1 MTFFNRIW
9 LTILVLICL
18 IVLTTTARTVLP
30 QHGSAPIRT
39 LEKSQVLEASHGRPL
54 ATELDS
60 HISTYPNQDP
70 SPTPT
75 PTPTP
80 SPTPTPDPEIEKA
93 NKEKTLAEAKK
104 ASEEA
109 KKAAADA
116 ETAAIAARLAAAR
129 AKLGLGPTDTAPTAT
144 APSGNTTAGEAAQF
158 METQILAETA
168 GRHASLEL
176 VKHLCGLE
184 KSAPVPAL
192 TAEPMRT
199 LIINNANDKIGVSQ
213 YRNTVAQLN
222 LLHDHYLKLIKQS
235 EDERDDTKVNFAA
248 VPLLIPA
255 ATQLVKNVADL
266 INLFR
271 TETQISSQTVTVDSR
286 FIVSNLANTLLA
298 TDNAQCKVKAIYHP
312 AVYPLTVPKGAK
324 SALFDAYKQ
333 LLDDVIAGDRE
344 VSANAKK
351 VVELTTEKAES
362 ESAITKLQEQI
373 AEAKKKAEAKKHP
386 AKPSKKPGK
395 QTETEPPF
403 DIAKAENEIMQR
415 RAFIDENLDPRIK
428 RLQQAAEALTTFKDS
443 LKKIFEILTAVD
455 DATKQPIFNNLVSAE
470 RLSDLLADKATYV
483 LTLNV
488 KATGTN
494 RTRKR
499 IVLNTKLDHSGGAT
513 VDANL
518 FNNLD
523 QLVFGKV
530 ESFYIEFTGSKEIRE
545 RSGFQRLDKIER

>member
-1 MTFFNRIW
+1 METKHQGHF
-9 LTILVLICL
+9 
-18 IVLTTTARTVLP
+18 
-30 QHGSAPIRT
+30 
-39 LEKSQVLEASHGRPL
+39 
-54 ATELDS
+54 ATELNS
-60 HISTYPNQDP
+60 RSSNRLQQDP

-75 PTPTP
+75 PT
-80 SPTPTPDPEIEKA
+80 PTPTPDPEIEKA
-93 NKEKTLAEAKK
+93 NKEKTLADAKK
-104 ASEEA
+104 AAEDA

-116 ETAAIAARLAAAR
+116 ETAAIAARLAEAR
-129 AKLGLGPTDTAPTAT
+129 AKLGLGPSDTAPTAT

-158 METQILAETA
+158 IETQILAETA
-168 GRHASLEL
+168 GRQASLEL
-176 VKHLCGLE
+176 VKHLCGLGDS
-184 KSAPVPAL
+184 KPVPAL
-192 TAEPMRT
+192 KAQPMTT
-199 LIINNANDKIGVSQ
+199 LVINNASDKAGVSQ

-266 INLFR
+266 MNLFR

-286 FIVSNLANTLLA
+286 FIVSTLANTLL
-298 TDNAQCKVKAIYHP
+298 TTKSPQCQVTAIYHP

-333 LLDDVIAGDRE
+333 LLDDVIVADRE
-344 VSANAKK
+344 VNANAKK
-351 VVELTTEKAES
+351 VAELTKDKADNEA
-362 ESAITKLQEQI
+362 AITKLQAQI
-373 AEAKKKAEAKKHP
+373 AEAKRKTEAKKNP

-403 DIAKAENEIMQR
+403 DIAKAESDVKKIR
-415 RAFIDENLDPRIK
+415 VFIDENIDPRIK

-494 RTRKR
+494 RSRKR

-530 ESFYIEFTGSKEIRE
+530 ESFYIEFTGSKQIRE